1 MREPNHAKKT
11 EWLHG
16 EAIMKEIYNGG
27 MQAYIEKQVSH
38 IEDALSFDG
47 KKFVVM
53 CVDERLLFG
62 QEGLFNENECPVQ
75 TPGSFILCS
84 KEEREKIFTDLPI
97 YGFTSHEGCGA
108 CKVYA
113 KQRGLD
119 EEDTDAHGK
128 EFGQKIVEEL
138 REKGR
143 DVYYRH
149 ITGDEMHHPK
159 EFHIARVVYYI
170 NTKTFNPFA
179 LSEDERGRLPIG
191 FGISRAHFNEGIA
204 QKDLKLCI
212 SIAFGAHG
220 FGNLFTEE
228 EPLLIVP
235 VAVDEDSLENMKTE
249 VNDVVKTFAVEDQ
262 KRVKIDGFYS
272 V

>member
-84 KEEREKIFTDLPI
+84 KEEREKIFTNLPI
-97 YGFTSHEGCGA
+97 SGFTSHEGCGA

-113 KQRGLD
+113 KQ
-119 EEDTDAHGK
+119 
-128 EFGQKIVEEL
+128 
-138 REKGR
+138 
-143 DVYYRH
+143 
-149 ITGDEMHHPK
+149 
-159 EFHIARVVYYI
+159 
-170 NTKTFNPFA
+170 
-179 LSEDERGRLPIG
+179 
-191 FGISRAHFNEGIA
+191 
-204 QKDLKLCI
+204 
-212 SIAFGAHG
+212 
-220 FGNLFTEE
+220 
-228 EPLLIVP
+228 
-235 VAVDEDSLENMKTE
+235 
-249 VNDVVKTFAVEDQ
+249 
-262 KRVKIDGFYS
+262 
-272 V
+272 